1 MTQVKTGDTVHIHYT
16 GTLNDGTTF
25 DSSEG
30 REPLTFEVGSGQ
42 IIPGLDSAIPGM
54 TVGDKKTVNVACD
67 DAYGQM
73 NPAMRQDVPRAD
85 IPAEIPLE
93 VGSRLQHRT
102 GKDRRSCLISSEF
115 SNSKRRVPRVGV
127 RRFSFQAAGMAG
139 EAVAFR
145 LGRFEFGQVIRIRMC
160 REQQMRFLRW

>member
-93 VGSRLQHRT
+93 VGSRLQMQT
-102 GKDRRSCLISSEF
+102 QD
-115 SNSKRRVPRVGV
+115 
-127 RRFSFQAAGMAG
+127 
-139 EAVAFR
+139 
-145 LGRFEFGQVIRIRMC
+145 GQVISVTVAAVEEESVTLDANHPLAGEDLTFNI
-160 REQQMRFLRW
+160 ELVKIGEAA